1 MKAAPNIDILPM
13 AAVGLIL
20 VLIMMVISP
29 MTMAHNQTPI
39 TVPQTHTSERK
50 VEEDLTI
57 SFTQA
62 SELLV
67 NDQPVA
73 DLAELEGILE
83 TQLLKD
89 PYVLVV
95 VRADKEALHS
105 DVLDILAVARRA
117 GALRIACATK
127 KMEADARPSEE
138 L

>member
-1 MKAAPNIDILPM
+1 VKAAPNIDILPM

-39 TVPQTHTSERK
+39 TVPQTHSSERK
-50 VEEDLTI
+50 VEEDVTI
-57 SFTQA
+57 SYTQA
-62 SELLV
+62 GELLV
-67 NDQPVA
+67 NDKPVA
-73 DLAELEGILE
+73 DLTELEGLIE

-89 PYVLVV
+89 PYTLVV
-95 VRADKEALHS
+95 VRADKEVLHS

-127 KMEADARPSEE
+127 KLEPGAKPSEE